1 MAYHSLF
8 KNDKIDTMNQIEY
21 EEKSKM
27 QFIQTKAKIK
37 NGQLIIEQPHQNL
50 PTDTE
55 IEVVIIVSDENKQVE
70 FEQARTKMQAAFKEA
85 GIETDEQILELIR
98 EVKQELLQERY
109 E

>member
-1 MAYHSLF
+1 LL
-8 KNDKIDTMNQIEY
+8 KNDKIDAINQIES
-21 EEKSKM
+21 EEKSKR

-37 NGQLIIEQPHQNL
+37 DGQLIIEQPHQDL

-55 IEVVIIVSDENKQVE
+55 VELVIIVPDKNKQVE
-70 FEQARTKMQAAFKEA
+70 FEQARTNMQAAFKEA

-98 EVKQELLQERY
+98 KVKQELFQERY

>member
-1 MAYHSLF
+1 
-8 KNDKIDTMNQIEY
+8 
-21 EEKSKM
+21 M

-37 NGQLIIEQPHQNL
+37 DGQLIIEQPHQDL

-55 IEVVIIVSDENKQVE
+55 IELVIIVPDQNEQVE

-85 GIETDEQILELIR
+85 AIETDEQILELIR
-98 EVKQELLQERY
+98 QVKQELFRERY

>member
-1 MAYHSLF
+1 ML
-8 KNDKIDTMNQIEY
+8 KNDKIDAINQIEF

-37 NGQLIIEQPHQNL
+37 DGQLIIEQPHQDL

-55 IEVVIIVSDENKQVE
+55 VELVIIVPDKNKQVE

-85 GIETDEQILELIR
+85 GIETQEQILELIR
-98 EVKQELLQERY
+98 EVKQELFQERY

>member
-1 MAYHSLF
+1 LL
-8 KNDKIDTMNQIEY
+8 KNDKIDAINQIES

-37 NGQLIIEQPHQNL
+37 DGQLIIEQPHQDL

-55 IEVVIIVSDENKQVE
+55 VELVIIVPDKNKQVE
-70 FEQARTKMQAAFKEA
+70 FEQARTNMQAAFKEA
-85 GIETDEQILELIR
+85 GIETQEQILELIR
-98 EVKQELLQERY
+98 EVKQELFHERY

>member
-1 MAYHSLF
+1 LLE
-8 KNDKIDTMNQIEY
+8 NDKINVINQIES

-37 NGQLIIEQPHQNL
+37 DGQLIIEQPHQDL

-55 IEVVIIVSDENKQVE
+55 VELVIIVPDQNKQVE

-85 GIETDEQILELIR
+85 GIETQEQILELIR
-98 EVKQELLQERY
+98 EVKQELFQERY

>member
-1 MAYHSLF
+1 LLE
-8 KNDKIDTMNQIEY
+8 NDKINVINQIES

-37 NGQLIIEQPHQNL
+37 DGQLIIEQPHQDL

-55 IEVVIIVSDENKQVE
+55 VELVIIVPDQNKQIE

-85 GIETDEQILELIR
+85 GIQVSKLR
-98 EVKQELLQERY
+98 NRF
-109 E
+109 

>member
-1 MAYHSLF
+1 
-8 KNDKIDTMNQIEY
+8 
-21 EEKSKM
+21 M

-37 NGQLIIEQPHQNL
+37 DGQLIIEQPHQDL

-55 IEVVIIVSDENKQVE
+55 VELVIIVPDKNKQVE
-70 FEQARTKMQAAFKEA
+70 FEQARTNMQAAFKEA

-98 EVKQELLQERY
+98 KVKQELFQERY